1 MNINL
6 DIQLQF
12 TTKLISQNVY
22 YSANMDNVDFSKNIK
37 FNAQHSKDKIIS
49 NINSSSI
56 DDNMLSSTD
65 KLLSKLQ
72 SSLDL
77 INELM

>member
-12 TTKLISQNVY
+12 TTNLISKNVY
-22 YSANMDNVDFSKNIK
+22 SSANMDNVDFSKNIK
-37 FNAQHSKDKIIS
+37 FNAQHSNDKIIF
-49 NINSSSI
+49 NISSSSI